1 MIQRPAVRELGR
13 RHGIGRKATVAV
25 LNVAMQV
32 VEGLKDKL
40 HKLGKQCRAF
50 AAILP
55 QQSLRVL

>member
-1 MIQRPAVRELGR
+1 MRELGR